1 MRQRPPAIV
10 FWNSSSDGRIDSTTR
25 DAWFLQIGR
34 TEVHSFS
41 CSHFYSHVYQ
51 YNTRYKFIIKHCVY
65 LNVIMFLNNTLY
77 TFQHYLS
84 RIFDELASFDVSRG
98 YHRHYTP
105 VNIRLSNAVSISRRR
120 GPAIYSASTCTK
132 RSRTVSFKFLSLA
145 IRMIDCFTSID
156 NRGRLARLSVP
167 LAI

>member
-77 TFQHYLS
+77 TFRHYLS

-105 VNIRLSNAVSISRRR
+105 VNIRLSNAISTFTDHIEVPWHPLVQNIRAQYLSNFRVSRYER
-120 GPAIYSASTCTK
+120 STI
-132 RSRTVSFKFLSLA
+132 V
-145 IRMIDCFTSID
+145 
-156 NRGRLARLSVP
+156 
-167 LAI
+167 

>member
-10 FWNSSSDGRIDSTTR
+10 FWNSSSDGRIGSTTR

-84 RIFDELASFDVSRG
+84 RIFDELVSFDVSRG
-98 YHRHYTP
+98 YHRHRSIYGFRTLYQSRAVEVPRYTRHP
-105 VNIRLSNAVSISRRR
+105 LAQNVRAQYLSN
-120 GPAIYSASTCTK
+120 
-132 RSRTVSFKFLSLA
+132 F
-145 IRMIDCFTSID
+145 
-156 NRGRLARLSVP
+156 
-167 LAI
+167 